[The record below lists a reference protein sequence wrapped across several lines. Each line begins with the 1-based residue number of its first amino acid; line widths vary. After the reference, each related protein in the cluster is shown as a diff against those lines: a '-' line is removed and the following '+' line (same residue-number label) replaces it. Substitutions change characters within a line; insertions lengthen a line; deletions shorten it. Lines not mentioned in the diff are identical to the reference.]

1 MVFFLFLFL
10 FKFVLFHLLC
20 VQFIYCIYVE
30 LSCPTSEGHCREEEF
45 SWVTEMFP
53 GSNRCDQQRFDTST
67 ITGSLWKQKSLEG
80 WSWTRARGA
89 SSFPLSGVNY
99 STNQLPP
106 PPPPPSSDGQPPHDP
121 HSTAS
126 PWLFFFFLHLTGFHR
141 TTVWLPGCSLGG
153 VWLLL
158 TGLLSFELIGGR
170 TDKICQSSLF
180 LLVDNSHA
188 WFVLFVIVI
197 TLRSGPQE
205 SLFVSSP

>member
-1 MVFFLFLFL
+1 
-10 FKFVLFHLLC
+10 
-20 VQFIYCIYVE
+20 
-30 LSCPTSEGHCREEEF
+30 
-45 SWVTEMFP
+45 MFP

-67 ITGSLWKQKSLEG
+67 ITGSLWKKKSLEG
-80 WSWTRARGA
+80 WSWTRAHGA
-89 SSFPLSGVNY
+89 SSFLLSGVNY

-188 WFVLFVIVI
+188 WFVLFCYCYHSEFRTSRIPVCFI
-197 TLRSGPQE
+197 TIA
-205 SLFVSSP
+205 VSIYRPLVGDHDSWAGLIKNKIICVSHIRALHFLYCLL